1 VTRIKAHSTVVGWL
15 ARAELIVNLPYQM
28 IKVSTERIDRMD
40 EQRPGVK
47 EQILRFEAA
56 ELPDCPNCKSADTAS
71 VQVGIIGRTIYIAAA
86 TTKFKLMP
94 NRPVPGEYFCNHCTE
109 FFDG

>member
-1 VTRIKAHSTVVGWL
+1 
-15 ARAELIVNLPYQM
+15 M
-28 IKVSTERIDRMD
+28 IKVSPERIDRMD
-40 EQRPGVK
+40 EERPGVK

-71 VQVGIIGRTIYIAAA
+71 VQVGLIQRTMYISAA
-86 TTKFKLMP
+86 TTKFKLMA
-94 NRPVPGEYFCNHCTE
+94 NGPVPGKYFCNHCDE